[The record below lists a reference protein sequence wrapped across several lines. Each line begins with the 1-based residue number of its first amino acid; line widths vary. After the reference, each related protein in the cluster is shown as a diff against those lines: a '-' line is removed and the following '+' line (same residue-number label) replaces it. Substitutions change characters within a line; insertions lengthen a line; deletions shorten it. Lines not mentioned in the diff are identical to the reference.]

1 MLIVVINIDIIE
13 VSELIKYL
21 NFKEILLF
29 MV

>member
-21 NFKEILLF
+21 NFKERLLF